1 MQKAETNPLFQ
12 KAPELRELVFSTESL
27 DEIVLFN
34 WLGQILFLD
43 ISQVEAT
50 DTDFLSGDQSDP
62 TLNRFRKIITLNSVE
77 VILHTMQCLKCI
89 IIHRLERQVLLE
101 EGHPENVSQALQDFL
116 LE

>member
-1 MQKAETNPLFQ
+1 MK
-12 KAPELRELVFSTESL
+12 
-27 DEIVLFN
+27 
-34 WLGQILFLD
+34 
-43 ISQVEAT
+43 AT

-62 TLNRFRKIITLNSVE
+62 TLNRFRKIIMLNSVE